1 MRRQDPLRFDGTIA
15 SASISSGDTPLAAD
29 RRGRHTVTSA
39 GRTVVLF
46 TRDLRVHDHPALRS
60 AAAVGEVVPLV
71 VIDPTMLARSANR
84 ARFYLECLADLDRS
98 LSRLGGTLI
107 VRSGDA
113 VEETLRVAS
122 DARCGA
128 VALTGDVG
136 AVARV
141 RVRRLAAACSA
152 AGIQLQVHP
161 GCDVVEPGAVAPAGK
176 DGYRVFGAYAR
187 AWANAPRRPV
197 VPAIRR
203 LRQPGGIAPGPRP
216 EPESVGSTFPAAIA
230 GGERAGRTRLTAF
243 LRSGIAD
250 YGQARA
256 RPDLDRGSRLSPYL
270 RFGCLSPLEVEA
282 RALELPGASAFVRQ
296 LAWRDFFRQL
306 LATEPTLTTIDLR
319 LPPADRGPR
328 VAGALEVWAHG
339 MTGVPLVDA
348 GMRQLRQEGW
358 MHNRTRM
365 ITASFLTRRLGVP
378 WQEGAAVFS
387 RLLIDGDPAN
397 NAGNWQW
404 VAGTGTDPRRMRS
417 FNPLR
422 QAIRCDPEGIYV
434 RRWVGELRDVPTP
447 LVFRPWRDP
456 ELMEALGYPPP
467 ILSLAG

>member
-1 MRRQDPLRFDGTIA
+1 MG
-15 SASISSGDTPLAAD
+15 S
-29 RRGRHTVTSA
+29 TS
-39 GRTVVLF
+39 
-46 TRDLRVHDHPALRS
+46 P
-60 AAAVGEVVPLV
+60 AAV
-71 VIDPTMLARSANR
+71 
-84 ARFYLECLADLDRS
+84 
-98 LSRLGGTLI
+98 
-107 VRSGDA
+107 
-113 VEETLRVAS
+113 
-122 DARCGA
+122 
-128 VALTGDVG
+128 
-136 AVARV
+136 
-141 RVRRLAAACSA
+141 
-152 AGIQLQVHP
+152 
-161 GCDVVEPGAVAPAGK
+161 
-176 DGYRVFGAYAR
+176 
-187 AWANAPRRPV
+187 
-197 VPAIRR
+197 
-203 LRQPGGIAPGPRP
+203 
-216 EPESVGSTFPAAIA
+216 A

-243 LRSGIAD
+243 LRSGIVD
-250 YGQARA
+250 YGEARG
-256 RPDLDRGSRLSPYL
+256 RPDLDGGSRLSPYL

-319 LPPADRGPR
+319 PPPADRGPR
-328 VAGALEVWAHG
+328 VAGALEGWTHG

-417 FNPLR
+417 FNPVR
-422 QAIRCDPEGIYV
+422 QAIRCDPEGTYV
-434 RRWVGELRDVPTP
+434 RRWVEELRDVPTP

-456 ELMEALGYPPP
+456 ELMEVLGYPAP
-467 ILSLAG
+467 IVPLAG

>member
-1 MRRQDPLRFDGTIA
+1 M
-15 SASISSGDTPLAAD
+15 
-29 RRGRHTVTSA
+29 TST

-46 TRDLRVHDHPALRS
+46 TRDLRVHDHPVLWS
-60 AAAVGEVVPLV
+60 AARVGEVVPLV
-71 VIDPTMLARSANR
+71 VLDPTMLARSANR
-84 ARFYLECLADLDRS
+84 ARFYLECLADLDES
-98 LSRLGGTLI
+98 LSRRGGALI
-107 VRSGDA
+107 VRTGDVVA
-113 VEETLRVAS
+113 ETMRVAS

-128 VALTGDVG
+128 VALTDDVS
-136 AVARV
+136 AVAGS

-152 AGIQLQVHP
+152 AGIELQVYP
-161 GCDVVEPGAVAPAGK
+161 GGGVVEPGAVAPVGK

-187 AWANAPRRPV
+187 AWADAQRRPV

-203 LRQPGGIAPGPRP
+203 LRQHGGIAPGPRP
-216 EPESVGSTFPAAIA
+216 EPGSVGSTSPAAVP
-230 GGERAGRTRLTAF
+230 GGERVGRTRLTAF
-243 LRSGIAD
+243 LRSGMAD
-250 YGQARA
+250 YGETRG
-256 RPDLDRGSRLSPYL
+256 RPDLDGGSRLSPYL

-282 RALELPGASAFVRQ
+282 RALELSGASAFVRQ

-319 LPPADRGPR
+319 PPPADRGPR
-328 VAGALEVWAHG
+328 VAGALERWTHG

-365 ITASFLTRRLGVP
+365 ITASFLTRRLGVS

-417 FNPLR
+417 FNPVR
-422 QAIRCDPEGIYV
+422 QAIRCDPEGTYV
-434 RRWVGELRDVPTP
+434 RRWVEELRDVPPP

-456 ELMEALGYPPP
+456 ELMEVLGYPAP
-467 ILSLAG
+467 IVPLAG